1 MDEEV
6 QVIIDSIRFNN
17 LTYLSAPKLQML
29 AQTCIVIQE
38 KNIPGKFIEAG
49 CALGGSAILISKL
62 KDIARPLDIYDVFG
76 MIPAPTQADPPQ
88 VHQRYKI
95 ISKGESLGINGDRYY
110 GYVNNLMD
118 VVKDNFVKF
127 DIEIESNN
135 IQLIQGLVQNT
146 LHPSGPIAFAHIDV
160 DWYEPVLTCLERI
173 APNLSIGGSI
183 ILDDYND
190 WGGCRKA
197 TDEFL
202 ASSLLSFSKDDT
214 ARSLKITRLPD

>member
-1 MDEEV
+1 
-6 QVIIDSIRFNN
+6 
-17 LTYLSAPKLQML
+17 
-29 AQTCIVIQE
+29 
-38 KNIPGKFIEAG
+38 
-49 CALGGSAILISKL
+49 
-62 KDIARPLDIYDVFG
+62 

-88 VHQRYKI
+88 VHQRYNI

-118 VVKDNFVKF
+118 VVKDNFEKF

-135 IQLIQGLVQNT
+135 IQLIQGLVQKT

-160 DWYEPVLTCLERI
+160 DWYEPVLPCLERI
-173 APNLSIGGSI
+173 APNLSIGGSK

-202 ASSLLSFSKDDT
+202 ASSLLSFLKDDT
-214 ARSLKITRLPD
+214 ARPLKITKLPD